1 MTERRPDGGDRAGEA
16 SARARVRVLIAH
28 RDHLTRRRHHRALG
42 QQGLCVVGQAADTA
56 QAVSLATRCAP
67 DVTLIDADLP
77 PEGGLRALER
87 LQAAAPDTR
96 IILLARSEDEEIGL
110 LALSRG
116 AAGCVSPDIA
126 VRSLARV
133 VRGVM
138 TGEAAISRLM
148 AGRLRERLRQLS
160 EGLSGM
166 RPVKSPLT
174 TREWE
179 VLELLKAGATTPQIA
194 KELVV
199 SYDTVHSHVQHIL
212 RKLHAHS
219 RTEAVAIAERSR
231 LERST

>member
-1 MTERRPDGGDRAGEA
+1 
-16 SARARVRVLIAH
+16 
-28 RDHLTRRRHHRALG
+28 
-42 QQGLCVVGQAADTA
+42 
-56 QAVSLATRCAP
+56 
-67 DVTLIDADLP
+67 
-77 PEGGLRALER
+77 
-87 LQAAAPDTR
+87 
-96 IILLARSEDEEIGL
+96 
-110 LALSRG
+110 
-116 AAGCVSPDIA
+116 
-126 VRSLARV
+126 
-133 VRGVM
+133 M